1 METEK
6 PKSAP
11 ILEIAW
17 TRHAHLDSAASRR
30 TKSFYGIRKW
40 ITWLAVA
47 ATFLAIITQLYFSD
61 TATVMGIIVKV
72 LLVSTPVLASILA
85 SFTTK
90 FYSNGHWLI
99 YRAGAEEIQKEI
111 YFFRTIL
118 QKDAGRRS
126 YLEKRLGE
134 IQRQLFRSLGGEFAF
149 ENYDGQIPSNYY
161 PQDPNSDPGFQD
173 LTGEEYFKYRLEQQ
187 LSWHN
192 KKINELLLLL

>member
-61 TATVMGIIVKV
+61 TATVMGIIVKI

-90 FYSNGHWLI
+90 FYSNGAKLMNDMI
-99 YRAGAEEIQKEI
+99 EKP
-111 YFFRTIL
+111 
-118 QKDAGRRS
+118 GRRMDPPAHLPS
-126 YLEKRLGE
+126 LPLMYGLVAEKC
-134 IQRQLFRSLGGEFAF
+134 
-149 ENYDGQIPSNYY
+149 P
-161 PQDPNSDPGFQD
+161 
-173 LTGEEYFKYRLEQQ
+173 
-187 LSWHN
+187 
-192 KKINELLLLL
+192 